1 MSALFSPIKLRG
13 LALANRIMVAP
24 MCQYSAEN
32 GEANDWHFT
41 HINTLALSGAA
52 MFCIEATHVEAI
64 GRITPGC
71 LGLWN
76 DATEAALKPIMAS
89 VRKHSKTAV
98 AMQLAHAGRKGASHV
113 PWNGGQQIPLSEGG
127 WQTEGPSAVPHK
139 EGEAPP
145 LALDAARLAR
155 VRDAFVAA
163 AKRADRLG
171 IDALELHSAHGYLLH
186 QFLSP
191 IANRRTDQY
200 GGSLQNRMRYPL
212 EVFDAVRAAFPAHKP
227 VGVKVSA
234 TDWVEGGW
242 DLAQTI
248 EYAKELKKRGVDWID
263 ASSGGVS
270 PLQKIPLSPGYQ
282 VPFAQGIKAATGV
295 TTMAV
300 GLITQ
305 AGQAEDIVAS
315 GKADMVTLARAM
327 LYDPRW
333 GWHAAAELGGKVEA
347 PPQYWRSQPSTQKAL
362 FGETKFGAR
371 GGAIR
376 ISSPSGPRR
385 ALPRYSRR
393 VRARRS
399 RRSRRTKSSNA
410 DAARRGHGYWR
421 CALRGPAPRMSL
433 SH

>member
-24 MCQYSAEN
+24 MCQYSADD

-71 LGLWN
+71 LGLWS
-76 DATEAALKPIMAS
+76 DATEAALKPILAS
-89 VRKHSKTAV
+89 VRKHSKIAV
-98 AMQLAHAGRKGASHV
+98 AMQLAHAGRKGSSHR
-113 PWNGGQQIPLSEGG
+113 PWEGGQLIPVAEGG
-127 WQTEGPSAVPHK
+127 WQTVGPSAVPHK

-145 LALDAARLAR
+145 LALDAAGLAR
-155 VRDAFVAA
+155 IRDAFVSA
-163 AKRADRLG
+163 AKRAERLG
-171 IDALELHSAHGYLLH
+171 IDALELHGAHGYLLH

-191 IANRRTDQY
+191 ISNKRTDQY

-212 EVFDAVRAAFPAHKP
+212 EVFDAIRAVFPASKP
-227 VGVKVSA
+227 IGVKVSA
-234 TDWVEGGW
+234 SDWVEGGW
-242 DLAQTI
+242 DLPQTI
-248 EYAKELKKRGVDWID
+248 EFVQELKKRGVDWID

-282 VPFAQGIKAATGV
+282 VPFAQGIREATGV

-300 GLITQ
+300 GLITE
-305 AGQAEDIVAS
+305 AKQAEEIVAS
-315 GKADMVTLARAM
+315 GKADMVALARGM

-333 GWHAAAELGGKVEA
+333 GWHAAAELGGQVEA

-362 FGETKFGAR
+362 FGATTFGAR
-371 GGAIR
+371 
-376 ISSPSGPRR
+376 
-385 ALPRYSRR
+385 
-393 VRARRS
+393 
-399 RRSRRTKSSNA
+399 
-410 DAARRGHGYWR
+410 
-421 CALRGPAPRMSL
+421 
-433 SH
+433 